1 MAGEMASL
9 TAEMTPYV
17 SAPGWR
23 LRRSDAG
30 QSAGSTRRWD
40 LGRSGTLQL
49 SRFGIGV
56 IPHALIQLTGFD

>member
-17 SAPGWR
+17 SAPTAERCWPKCGMM
-23 LRRSDAG
+23 RR
-30 QSAGSTRRWD
+30 TRRWD